1 MPSPPDTSKA
11 ILLWSGTSMSIQ
23 LSPQKPRTLTRT
35 LLFSGLVLGGLLA
48 GACKGEIE
56 GGDEP
61 EKKPDVKKK
70 SNIVKLT
77 TAVPYGKHI
86 ACDHVIPK
94 TAAFTDKLG
103 PEHAIGSVK
112 DKGTSNSS
120 ATFVCSM
127 IKAGEPPPPGK
138 DPETLEEKYGKLGVL
153 PGDEYCQVS
162 GYCSLAN
169 DEETFKR
176 KCDEDSNRPDTM
188 DGQFAC
194 VRATEKGAEYSY
206 TYKFIE
212 PDTKCTI
219 EVMAGPSV
227 NDEALVRSCALA
239 ARDTI
244 VKAGVATP
252 MSMAELGAHVAKAKA
267 AVEAPAP
274 TE

>member
-1 MPSPPDTSKA
+1 
-11 ILLWSGTSMSIQ
+11 MSIQ
-23 LSPQKPRTLTRT
+23 FNTQKPRTLTRT

-48 GACKGEIE
+48 GACKGKIE
-56 GGDEP
+56 GGEEP
-61 EKKPDVKKK
+61 EKKPEVKKK

-86 ACDHVIPK
+86 ACDHVLPA
-94 TAAFTDKLG
+94 TAGFTDKLG
-103 PEHAIGSVK
+103 AEHEIGSIK

-120 ATFVCSM
+120 ATFVCSI
-127 IKAGEPPPPGK
+127 IKAGEPPASPK
-138 DPETLEEKYGKLGVL
+138 ELKTLEDKYAKLGVL
-153 PGDEYCQVS
+153 PGDEYCMVS

-212 PDTKCTI
+212 PDTKCTL

-227 NDEALVRSCALA
+227 NDESLVRSCALA

-244 VKAGVATP
+244 TKDGVANP
-252 MSMAELGAHVAKAKA
+252 MSLAELGAHIAKSKA
-267 AVEAPAP
+267 ASEAAPEAPPAD
-274 TE
+274 E